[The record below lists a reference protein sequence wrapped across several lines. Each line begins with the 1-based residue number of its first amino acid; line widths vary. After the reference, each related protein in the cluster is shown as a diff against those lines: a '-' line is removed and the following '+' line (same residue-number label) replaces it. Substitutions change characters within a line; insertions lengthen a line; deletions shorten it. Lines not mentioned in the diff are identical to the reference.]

1 MAFTLEIL
9 LTRAKYFLSTDVY
22 STVNLQT
29 SLKDIFCP
37 GSKLIVS
44 LVGSISKNLG
54 LL

>member
-22 STVNLQT
+22 LTDKLQT
-29 SLKDIFCP
+29 SLKNIFCP
-37 GSKLIVS
+37 GSKLTVS

-54 LL
+54 L